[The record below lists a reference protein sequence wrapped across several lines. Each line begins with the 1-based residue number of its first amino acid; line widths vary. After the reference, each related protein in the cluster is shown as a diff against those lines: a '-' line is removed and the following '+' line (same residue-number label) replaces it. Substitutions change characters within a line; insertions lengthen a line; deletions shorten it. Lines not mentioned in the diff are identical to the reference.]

1 MSENVTPSNPSQF
14 PEPPGLLYRP
24 ATVIVRVLVS
34 SLATGVFADI
44 GLMAIAA
51 VADQWYPNLFNDA
64 VPLQGNDDMALM
76 IAFVAFTVIRLMA
89 FILSAVMF
97 CVWVFRASKN
107 VRALGTRRMRFSA
120 GLCVVWFFVPIMSL
134 FKPYQAVRE
143 IYVCSNPEVPE
154 NARYE
159 GESLQLL
166 GWWWAAWIAALVL
179 ANVSDPETEN
189 MSMWGSVPGNAA
201 GILAAIL
208 AIAVVVKIHRR
219 QERKAFLNP
228 QLLQAV
234 CMGCG
239 YDLRASAGEACPE
252 CGQAIPGREP
262 TV

>member
-1 MSENVTPSNPSQF
+1 
-14 PEPPGLLYRP
+14 
-24 ATVIVRVLVS
+24 VLVG
-34 SLATGVFADI
+34 SLAAGALIDLALVTIVH
-44 GLMAIAA
+44 
-51 VADQWYPNLFNDA
+51 VADQWYPHLFNDA
-64 VPLQGNDDMALM
+64 VPLQGNDEMALM
-76 IAFVAFTVIRLMA
+76 IAFVGLTASRLAA
-89 FILSAVMF
+89 FILSTVMF

-143 IYVCSNPEVPE
+143 IYVCSNPKVSE

-179 ANVSDPETEN
+179 ANVSDPETES
-189 MSMWGSVPGNAA
+189 MSMWGSLPGNAA

-208 AIAVVVKIHRR
+208 AVAVVVKIHRR
-219 QERKAFLNP
+219 QERKAYLNP

-239 YDLRASAGEACPE
+239 YDLRASVGEACPE
-252 CGQAIPGREP
+252 CGQPIPGRLAA
-262 TV
+262 VGS